1 MLFDT
6 NFLIALQRE
15 RRREPGAAHAFLDAH
30 RTESARIS
38 VTVAGEYGEGFDS
51 FDDPAC
57 IGLLRLFEILNL
69 TEETSRRYSAITR
82 ELRSKGQLIGTN
94 DLWIAASALEH
105 GETLVT
111 RNVDEFRRV
120 PSLSIISF

>member
-15 RRREPGAAHAFLDAH
+15 RRREPGAAHAFLAAH
-30 RTESARIS
+30 AAEPVRIS
-38 VTVAGEYGEGFDS
+38 VTVAGEYGEGFES
-51 FDDPAC
+51 FDEPAC
-57 IGLLRLFEILNL
+57 IELLRLFEVLDL
-69 TEETSRRYSAITR
+69 TQETSRRYATITR

-120 PSLSIISF
+120 PGINVVAF

>member
-6 NFLIALQRE
+6 NFLIVLQRE
-15 RRREPGAAHAFLDAH
+15 RRTQPGPAHDFLARHARE
-30 RTESARIS
+30 RVRIS
-38 VTVAGEYGEGFDS
+38 VTVAAEYGEGFAT

-57 IGLLRLFEILNL
+57 VGLVRLFEVLPLI
-69 TEETSRRYSAITR
+69 EETARRYATITR
-82 ELRSKGQLIGTN
+82 VLREQGQLIGTN

-111 RNVDEFRRV
+111 RNLNEFRRI
-120 PSLSIISF
+120 PGLSVTDF

>member
-15 RRREPGAAHAFLDAH
+15 RRREPGAAHAFLAAH
-30 RTESARIS
+30 AAEPVRIS
-38 VTVAGEYGEGFDS
+38 VTVAGEYGEGFES
-51 FDDPAC
+51 FDEPAC
-57 IGLLRLFEILNL
+57 IELLRLFEVLDL
-69 TEETSRRYSAITR
+69 TQETSRRYATITR

-111 RNVDEFRRV
+111 RNLDEFRRFPRLNV
-120 PSLSIISF
+120 VAF

>member
-6 NFLIALQRE
+6 NFLIVLQWE
-15 RRREPGAAHAFLDAH
+15 RRGQPGPAHAFLAANP
-30 RTESARIS
+30 TEAVRIS
-38 VTVAGEYGEGFDS
+38 VTVAGEYGEGFES

-57 IGLLRLFEILNL
+57 IGLLRLFEVLEN
-69 TEETSRRYSAITR
+69 TEATSRRYAAITR

-94 DLWIAASALEH
+94 DLWIAASALEY

-111 RNVDEFRRV
+111 RNVEEFRRIPGLNV
-120 PSLSIISF
+120 VAF